1 MRRRGVLGARMKVA
15 VEHADPIPKAPG
27 ATAIGVLAAIS
38 VSHLLNDTIQSL
50 IPSIYPILKSS
61 FQLNFSQVGLIA
73 LTLQLTASLLQPAV
87 GIYTDRRPMP
97 YSLVGGMA
105 FSLVGLLMLSMAT
118 TLATILIAAGLVGV
132 GSSVFHPES
141 SRVARMASGGRH
153 GLAQSV
159 FQVGGNVGSS
169 LGPLLAAF
177 VVVPH
182 GQSSLAWCALIAVV
196 AMVLLLQVGHWSAH
210 HRPPSR
216 HQASTPEWEPR
227 AGLSRRRVVG
237 ALLVLAVLIFSKY
250 FYLASLSSYYTFY
263 LISRFGVSVPSA
275 QLHLFV
281 FLGAVAAGTILGGPI
296 GDRIGPKWV
305 IWGSIL
311 GVFPFTFALPFANQ
325 FWTGIL
331 TVAIGL
337 ILASAFSAILV
348 YAQELV
354 PGRVGTIGGIFFGF
368 AFGMGGLGAA
378 ALGRLADA
386 TSIEYVYHLCAY
398 LPLIGLLTAFL
409 PNLDQPAT
417 AHAPAAPDR

>member
-1 MRRRGVLGARMKVA
+1 MKQAGTV
-15 VEHADPIPKAPG
+15 
-27 ATAIGVLAAIS
+27 TGVLAAIS

-61 FQLNFSQVGLIA
+61 FALNYSQVGLIA
-73 LTLQLTASLLQPAV
+73 LSLQLTSSLLQPLV
-87 GIYTDRRPMP
+87 GMYTDRRPMP
-97 YSLVGGMA
+97 YSLVFGMG
-105 FSLVGLLMLSMAT
+105 FSLLGLLLLSVAG
-118 TLATILIAAGLVGV
+118 TLGTILLSAGLVGI

-141 SRVARMASGGRH
+141 SRIARMASGGRH

-159 FQVGGNVGSS
+159 FQVGGNCGSS

-182 GQSSLAWCALIAVV
+182 GQASLAWCGLIAVV

-210 HRPPSR
+210 HRPPAKHKAPSGR
-216 HQASTPEWEPR
+216 WEPR
-227 AGLSRRRVVG
+227 AGLSRPRVIG
-237 ALLVLAVLIFSKY
+237 ALAVLAVLIFSKY

-311 GVFPFTFALPFANQ
+311 GVFPFTFALPFANL
-325 FWTGIL
+325 FWTGAL
-331 TVAIGL
+331 TVAIGV

-348 YAQELV
+348 YAQELI

-368 AFGMGGLGAA
+368 AFGMAGLGAA

-386 TSIEYVYHLCAY
+386 TSIEFVYRVCAY

-409 PNLDQPAT
+409 PELDQPAT
-417 AHAPAAPDR
+417 VPAPAAPAL